1 MDNLT
6 HSLVGLSL
14 SKAGLERLSP
24 YATTVCL
31 ISANAADSDSLV
43 LLFGDRWTAL
53 EHHRGITHSILG
65 TIVIGVLIPILALLI
80 ERLIGL
86 MRKRPPQ
93 IRIGGL
99 IAASLIA
106 AATHPFLDWTNNYGV
121 RPLLPWSPTWLYGDL
136 VFIMDPYIWLVLGGA
151 AFLLTSN
158 TRLRTISWGALAV
171 LILAVMVIVSRQR
184 GLGRTAVLV
193 ALCVWIVGV
202 AALTFIKISRKPK
215 SFGRAPAFAAL
226 IFLLLYWG
234 SLWFIHNRALD
245 TASQVAHQLAGA
257 RNEQVLKVAA
267 MPSAANPFRWQ
278 SLAETDRAMYKYDV
292 ALGAANAQGAI
303 EHFEKP
309 QGPAAQLLAIAQRD
323 RRAGILFGFAR
334 FPAVAVE
341 DPNCLGR
348 TLVQIADLRY
358 TEPGRARANF
368 SVSIPVDCPTR

>member
-6 HSLVGLSL
+6 HSLVGLTL

-24 YATTVCL
+24 YATTVCI

-53 EHHRGITHSILG
+53 EHHRGITHSLLG
-65 TIVIGVLIPILALLI
+65 TIIIGVLIPILALLI
-80 ERLIGL
+80 ERLIAL
-86 MRKRPPQ
+86 IRKRPPR

-121 RPLLPWSPTWLYGDL
+121 RPLLPWSPKWFYGDL

-151 AFLLTSN
+151 VFLLTSN
-158 TRLRTISWGALAV
+158 TRLRTTSWGALAA
-171 LILAVMVIVSRQR
+171 LIFAVMIIVSRQR

-202 AALTFIKISRKPK
+202 AALTFLKISLKPK
-215 SFGRAPAFAAL
+215 SFGRTPAFAAL

-234 SLWFIHNRALD
+234 GLWLMHDRALD
-245 TASQVAHQLAGA
+245 TALQAAHQLAGA

-278 SLAETDRAMYKYDV
+278 SLAETDRALYKYDV
-292 ALGAANAQGAI
+292 ALGAANALGPI

-309 QGPAAQLLAIAQRD
+309 QGQAAQLLAIAERD

-358 TEPGRARANF
+358 TEPGRARGNF
-368 SVSIPVDCPTR
+368 SVSIPVDCPSR